1 MQKSV
6 QARKNRIISAM
17 YMLDLSL
24 ILNPLLHQFLRLEI
38 AFLPSVQDMHMMLA
52 NLQVPLAQY
61 LANRN
66 TQEAEKIIIIIT
78 Q

>member
-1 MQKSV
+1 
-6 QARKNRIISAM
+6 
-17 YMLDLSL
+17 
-24 ILNPLLHQFLRLEI
+24 
-38 AFLPSVQDMHMMLA
+38 MMLA